1 MLCSLPI
8 EAALYNDYR
17 RVKFTC
23 SFNYRARV
31 VTFQKLQER
40 KKMLEVGSF
49 QDPGTKDKWLPIVTM
64 DFMSSDES
72 ASDEGKEV
80 LLTKPLQ
87 WESLCVAEFK
97 RSLDDAAIEQKSPL
111 AKRQMKPRKR
121 GIPSD
126 KPKPC
131 GNYPTWTFLVDN

>member
-1 MLCSLPI
+1 
-8 EAALYNDYR
+8 
-17 RVKFTC
+17 
-23 SFNYRARV
+23 
-31 VTFQKLQER
+31 
-40 KKMLEVGSF
+40 MLEVGSF

-111 AKRQMKPRKR
+111 ATRQMKPRRSQER
-121 GIPSD
+121 GVYLLIGRNLAETIQHGPFWLI
-126 KPKPC
+126 
-131 GNYPTWTFLVDN
+131 TRRL